1 MPLLKI
7 GNHVINTGH
16 VMMVELHFERA
27 AFDPPD
33 LEQTEMEAS
42 ASGEQKQYVLADL
55 VRIHF
60 HGAPAP
66 MVFYHDEAVALRK
79 YFSDERNVRHI
90 DKQQE
95 QAGIGFGFATEV
107 AAIEEPGE
115 A

>member
-7 GNHVINTGH
+7 GNHVVNTGH
-16 VMMVELHFERA
+16 VMLVELHFERA

-60 HGAPAP
+60 HGATAP

-79 YFSDERNVRHI
+79 YFSDERNVQHI

-107 AAIEEPGE
+107 AAIEESGE